1 LLGRPLCGGERP
13 CGVIPSETSR
23 NIVRMEDPTKPFPP
37 VVIIRASTGP
47 FSDEDRA
54 GLVLAILRET
64 GLTADRV
71 EFRLGYLYG
80 DSGDPGWTWV
90 SFVVD
95 EVGRAAI
102 RGLVNAIIEWGRD
115 WIRKARERD
124 PGAAPVKAVIY
135 APNGE
140 VLQEVEVPP
149 ENP

>member
-1 LLGRPLCGGERP
+1 
-13 CGVIPSETSR
+13 
-23 NIVRMEDPTKPFPP
+23 MEDPTKPFPP
-37 VVIIRASTGP
+37 VVVIRAPTGP
-47 FSDEDRA
+47 FSDEDRR

-64 GLTADRV
+64 SLTADRV

-80 DSGDPGWTWV
+80 DWSETGWTCV

-95 EVGRAAI
+95 EAGRAAI
-102 RGLVNAIIEWGRD
+102 RDLVSAIIAWGRD

-124 PGAAPVKAVIY
+124 PSAAPVKAVIY